1 MKVELYETQLEL
13 IDRVVKEGTYGK
25 TREEV
30 LCAAIFEHA
39 KHLLAG
45 EGMFDLTP
53 LIVGE
58 VRKPE
63 YGKMRYD
70 YVMQPVTGKAVPVHK
85 GEVLRIMQIEGGQC
99 VDFNAYNLHDHK
111 EHLSCG
117 MSRLASGLWPKKGD
131 IVWTATPRGRP
142 MYAVLE
148 MPETCKTYIIGHRCN
163 PVYFEMAWGFVP
175 HTNCQDTFAEAIR
188 EYGMTPDD
196 THDSYNLWMNATLD
210 DKGRLRCEWNPARK
224 GDCVDFLSLFD
235 TLAVPIV
242 CGSSDVSGLSNY
254 RHAPV
259 AVQIF
264 SASPSTLE
272 MVNMINGKWGS
283 FKGQQ
288 KPEDFRVKDVLVK
301 RELELD
307 HDYKPGYIPVPK
319 IITLDVNI
327 TPAEEAVLQSLMK
340 TNQYGTSAV
349 QAIRACLLRWYNAT
363 RLKEY
368 CVRLSIH

>member
-1 MKVELYETQLEL
+1 
-13 IDRVVKEGTYGK
+13 
-25 TREEV
+25 
-30 LCAAIFEHA
+30 
-39 KHLLAG
+39 
-45 EGMFDLTP
+45 
-53 LIVGE
+53 
-58 VRKPE
+58 
-63 YGKMRYD
+63 
-70 YVMQPVTGKAVPVHK
+70 
-85 GEVLRIMQIEGGQC
+85 
-99 VDFNAYNLHDHK
+99 
-111 EHLSCG
+111 
-117 MSRLASGLWPKKGD
+117 
-131 IVWTATPRGRP
+131 
-142 MYAVLE
+142 
-148 MPETCKTYIIGHRCN
+148 
-163 PVYFEMAWGFVP
+163 MAWGFVT

-210 DKGRLRCEWNPARK
+210 DKGRLRCEWNPAQK

-235 TLAVPIV
+235 TLAIPIV

-259 AVQIF
+259 AVQVF

-272 MVNMINGKWGS
+272 MVNMINGKWS
-283 FKGQQ
+283 NFKGQQ
-288 KPEDFRVKDVLVK
+288 KPEDFKVKDVRVK

-307 HDYKPGYIPVPK
+307 PDYKPEYIPVPK
-319 IITLDVNI
+319 IVTLNVNI